1 MWLPKRSRIETLE
14 KRIAA
19 VERVNEAQTKV
30 LQKNQKHMFLIT
42 AIACLGLT
50 FNFGAKAIE
59 AEDRTFLYEA
69 LRFLMGGAGLAA
81 SAKTL
86 QLEELEVNSQPQSQT
101 SVYPQDNHTLP

>member
-1 MWLPKRSRIETLE
+1 MWVHRRSRIEALE

-19 VERVNEAQTKV
+19 VEQVNEAQTKV
-30 LQKNQKHMFLIT
+30 LQRNQKHLFLIT

-59 AEDRTFLYEA
+59 AEDRAFLYET

-81 SAKTL
+81 SAKTW
-86 QLEELEVNSQPQSQT
+86 QLEELEIKPLPQSRT
-101 SVYPQDNHTLP
+101 SVCPPSTHNLQ